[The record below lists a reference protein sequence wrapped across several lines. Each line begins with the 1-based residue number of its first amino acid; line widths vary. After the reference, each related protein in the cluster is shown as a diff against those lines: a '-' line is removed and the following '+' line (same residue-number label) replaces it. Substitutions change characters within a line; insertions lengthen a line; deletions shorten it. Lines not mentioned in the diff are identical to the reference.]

1 MDILIILVII
11 LFFLIMVMLYM
22 FVKKFSE
29 QNEIIFK
36 EINKLKQQ
44 IKDDLPKYNND
55 LIKNQLEKTFNNN
68 ENNTYKKQDIQVN
81 KNNIEDI
88 NNKDLNNNII
98 NNQTIINDVDKDIK
112 LNSEDINEYPNPQ
125 DLLSDNNN
133 EIKNEN
139 KTPLE
144 EIEQQYL
151 NKIKNDC
158 DKKHKEDEELEE
170 LHNEIEESINNMN
183 NEEEI
188 YDDIDID
195 VEENN
200 NKFINDIISLHNI
213 IENNISD
220 IINQEYNNKEPGA
233 LAPAKS
239 SLCEDEPGALAGGET
254 SCLKGINS
262 LEHIIEEVN
271 DEEDIKNE
279 DNKEKENE
287 INNNDNNIIKE
298 NEEIKEENETLYNN
312 EILDDLINGPYKYQE
327 LVKKCK
333 EYNIIVAK
341 MKKKEIID
349 LLQSLKK

>member
-55 LIKNQLEKTFNNN
+55 LIKNQLEKTFKNN
-68 ENNTYKKQDIQVN
+68 ENNTCKKQQDIQVN
-81 KNNIEDI
+81 KNNIEDL

-133 EIKNEN
+133 DIKNEN
-139 KTPLE
+139 KIPLE

-183 NEEEI
+183 NKEEI
-188 YDDIDID
+188 DDDIDE

-220 IINQEYNNKEPGA
+220 IINQELNNKE
-233 LAPAKS
+233 
-239 SLCEDEPGALAGGET
+239 
-254 SCLKGINS
+254 
-262 LEHIIEEVN
+262 HIIKEVN
-271 DEEDIKNE
+271 DEI
-279 DNKEKENE
+279 ENE
-287 INNNDNNIIKE
+287 INDNNDNKEENYEEKENKINNNNDDNNDDNNDNNDNNIKDIKE
-298 NEEIKEENETLYNN
+298 INETLYNN

>member
-55 LIKNQLEKTFNNN
+55 LIKNQLEKTFKYN
-68 ENNTYKKQDIQVN
+68 ENNTCKKQQDIQVN

-88 NNKDLNNNII
+88 NNKELNNNII

-139 KTPLE
+139 KIPLE

-151 NKIKNDC
+151 NKIKNDY

-188 YDDIDID
+188 DDDIDKDNII
-195 VEENN
+195 EENN
-200 NKFINDIISLHNI
+200 NKFINDIISLQNI
-213 IENNISD
+213 IESNISNV
-220 IINQEYNNKEPGA
+220 INQEYNNKEPGA

-239 SLCEDEPGALAGGET
+239 SLCEDEPGGET

-271 DEEDIKNE
+271 DEEDIKNK
-279 DNKEKENE
+279 DNKKEEENE

-298 NEEIKEENETLYNN
+298 IEEIKEENETLYNN